1 MFEGIYN
8 SENSPI
14 LKLGS
19 DWKDIITNPSTVDLY
34 FHASY
39 IVINYIQRV
48 TKIADKCNELIIN
61 MFITFVLIN
70 FFNIQLSIIIY
81 LDL

>member
-19 DWKDIITNPSTVDLY
+19 EWKDIITNPSTVDLY
-34 FHASY
+34 FHASN
-39 IVINYIQRV
+39 IMINYILYDV
-48 TKIADKCNELIIN
+48 IKIAEKCNEQP
-61 MFITFVLIN
+61 M
-70 FFNIQLSIIIY
+70 
-81 LDL
+81 